1 LGPHPSRGAAIGPG
15 QLPLYHRPTM
25 IPSYLVGVVQMTS
38 SEDRARNLATALRL
52 VEEAA
57 ELGAK
62 LVGLPEN
69 FAYMGPEEGRLAG
82 AETLEGPSLTALR
95 ELARRRRIHILAGSI
110 AERTDDPRRTSN
122 TSALLSDDGQIAA
135 VYRKI
140 HLFDVAIPDGM
151 RYAESEGV
159 RAGERV
165 VLAPTPLGRI
175 GLSIC
180 YDLRFPELY
189 RQLSTLGAELLTIP
203 AAFTL
208 YTGKD
213 HWEVLLRARA
223 IENLAYVMAPA
234 QVGRHGGRRET
245 FGSAMIV
252 DPWGVVLARCP
263 EGEGVCVAPF
273 RRERLERARRELPAL
288 KHRRL

>member
-1 LGPHPSRGAAIGPG
+1 MAPPVLLAAA
-15 QLPLYHRPTM
+15 
-25 IPSYLVGVVQMTS
+25 QMCSTA
-38 SEDRARNLATALRL
+38 DRARNLDTAVRL
-52 VEEAA
+52 VGEAA
-57 ELGAK
+57 DLGAR

-69 FAYMGPEEGRLAG
+69 FAFMGPEEQRQAG
-82 AETLEGPSLTALR
+82 AETLDGPSLSALR
-95 ELARRRRIHILAGSI
+95 EVARRRRVFVLAGSI
-110 AERTDDPRRTSN
+110 AEKVDVPGKTAN
-122 TSALLSDDGQIAA
+122 TSALIADDGSLVAT
-135 VYRKI
+135 YRKI
-140 HLFDVAIPDGM
+140 HLFDVNIPDGA
-151 RYAESEGV
+151 RYAESETVVPGKEPV
-159 RAGERV
+159 VAG
-165 VLAPTPLGRI
+165 TPPGRLG
-175 GLSIC
+175 LTVC

-189 RQLSTLGAELLTIP
+189 RKLSELGADVMFIP

-213 HWEVLLRARA
+213 HWEVLVRARA

-245 FGSAMIV
+245 FGNAMIV